1 MSLTYYFFLFYRFYK
16 CAKNL
21 QPPFVQLFFSE
32 GKGTSRRIC
41 GSCGGHWLSFLPLF
55 SEGSDIKFTDFHVV
69 TWLVGEGHMLCTVG
83 AAQAHTPSTK
93 NYAVEIPTWS
103 ILRDLQHHMTTS
115 VKCNGL
121 LLPWTTALLIA
132 VEPQPGKYALNSS
145 PLQIYTIHKPAH
157 LTYFVKQPDVQ
168 GISQTFCS
176 SFVSNYVETIH

>member
-1 MSLTYYFFLFYRFYK
+1 MHGDWGQMVL
-16 CAKNL
+16 
-21 QPPFVQLFFSE
+21 
-32 GKGTSRRIC
+32 
-41 GSCGGHWLSFLPLF
+41 
-55 SEGSDIKFTDFHVV
+55 
-69 TWLVGEGHMLCTVG
+69 VG

-132 VEPQPGKYALNSS
+132 VEPQPGKYAIFMK

-157 LTYFVKQPDVQ
+157 LKYFVKGNLRRKENQ
-168 GISQTFCS
+168 QTFCLRGSS
-176 SFVSNYVETIH
+176 SFFF

>member
-1 MSLTYYFFLFYRFYK
+1 MGFKFK
-16 CAKNL
+16 
-21 QPPFVQLFFSE
+21 
-32 GKGTSRRIC
+32 
-41 GSCGGHWLSFLPLF
+41 LF
-55 SEGSDIKFTDFHVV
+55 SEGDSILTEMRLIPWFKRHGGWGQMV
-69 TWLVGEGHMLCTVG
+69 LVG

-132 VEPQPGKYALNSS
+132 VEPQPGKYAIFMK

-157 LTYFVKQPDVQ
+157 LKYFVKGNLRRKENQ
-168 GISQTFCS
+168 QTFCLR
-176 SFVSNYVETIH
+176 VSLFFFLFFFFS

>member
-1 MSLTYYFFLFYRFYK
+1 M
-16 CAKNL
+16 
-21 QPPFVQLFFSE
+21 
-32 GKGTSRRIC
+32 
-41 GSCGGHWLSFLPLF
+41 W
-55 SEGSDIKFTDFHVV
+55 
-69 TWLVGEGHMLCTVG
+69 VG

-145 PLQIYTIHKPAH
+145 TLQIYTIHKPAH
-157 LTYFVKQPDVQ
+157 LTYFVKQADVQ
-168 GISQTFCS
+168 GISQTVCS
-176 SFVSNYVETIH
+176 SFALNYVETIHKTCMYPKPDCTTFTFWKKQVDVLSTESNCTHIQKEALLENNQEPSSFRKTRVAAALNET

>member
-1 MSLTYYFFLFYRFYK
+1 MQFMLW
-16 CAKNL
+16 
-21 QPPFVQLFFSE
+21 
-32 GKGTSRRIC
+32 
-41 GSCGGHWLSFLPLF
+41 HWLSFLPLF

-69 TWLVGEGHMLCTVG
+69 TWLVGEGDMLCTVG

-132 VEPQPGKYALNSS
+132 VEPQPGKYALLSS
-145 PLQIYTIHKPAH
+145 PLQIYTIYKPAH
-157 LTYFVKQPDVQ
+157 LNYFLKHW
-168 GISQTFCS
+168 STTWEKKFCS
-176 SFVSNYVETIH
+176 RAFLKFRNGTL